1 MHSVST
7 FVEKTRE
14 HLSQVQKVSRACP
27 CLHMLAVDV
36 PLQTLQISTREV
48 AWKFD
53 HASSVR
59 PPGGVPHPL
68 AGHVT
73 TLRAEAR
80 KARTVPDKH

>member
-1 MHSVST
+1 M
-7 FVEKTRE
+7 EKTRE

-59 PPGGVPHPL
+59 PPGRCPTP
-68 AGHVT
+68 T
-73 TLRAEAR
+73 RRACDNTEGR
-80 KARTVPDKH
+80 SPKSQDCP